1 MQKMTSS
8 LKGRD
13 YAKGQGF
20 MYSQLDIKGLA
31 LRGPKDFSGI
41 TSIFLIVKVY
51 F

>member
-1 MQKMTSS
+1 MTSS

-13 YAKGQGF
+13 YEKGQGF
-20 MYSQLDIKGLA
+20 LYPQLDIKGLF

-41 TSIFLIVKVY
+41 TSIFLIVWVY